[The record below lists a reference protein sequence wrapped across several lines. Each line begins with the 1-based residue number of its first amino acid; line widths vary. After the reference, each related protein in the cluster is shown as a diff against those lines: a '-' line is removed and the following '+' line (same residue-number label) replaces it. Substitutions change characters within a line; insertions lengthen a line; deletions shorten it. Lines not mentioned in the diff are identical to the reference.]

1 MTLLVTMATGA
12 VGAYCRYVVS
22 GAIQVR
28 SRSGFPYGTLTAN
41 LSGALLIGL
50 VAGASDLESTL
61 SLAAIGFLGG
71 FTTYSTWM
79 IETIRLG
86 MPQLRLRAV
95 VNLMATLIIGIG
107 LTVAGYS
114 LTT

>member
-1 MTLLVTMATGA
+1 
-12 VGAYCRYVVS
+12 
-22 GAIQVR
+22 
-28 SRSGFPYGTLTAN
+28 
-41 LSGALLIGL
+41 LLIGL

-95 VNLMATLIIGIG
+95 VNLMATLILGIG

>member
-1 MTLLVTMATGA
+1 
-12 VGAYCRYVVS
+12 
-22 GAIQVR
+22 
-28 SRSGFPYGTLTAN
+28 
-41 LSGALLIGL
+41 
-50 VAGASDLESTL
+50 L

-86 MPQLRLRAV
+86 MPQLRPRAI
-95 VNLMATLIIGIG
+95 VNLMATLILGIG
-107 LTVAGYS
+107 LTMAGYS